1 MSATVKPLFDLTLTE
16 EQTMMRETVRR
27 FVSAE
32 MRPISRKSD
41 EAAAPPDGFYDRCNA
56 LGFTMVPIAE
66 AHGGM
71 GAARSPVSN
80 VLIAEDLAYG
90 DMSLALGALSSL
102 SVVNALTDFG
112 SAAQQA
118 KHLPSFASESFRPA
132 AIALLEPTLRFDPL
146 KPQLKAQKRGNEYV
160 LRGEKTMVPFGD
172 SAETLLVIANEEGA
186 GPQAFIVEKGQAGV
200 KAERESYMGLRPLT
214 LARVTFDDAVVP
226 ASAKL
231 GDGEKAFDLRRLV
244 DLARIGV
251 SALAVG
257 VCQAVLD
264 YTKDYCKERVAFG
277 EPIAQRQAVAFMIA
291 DIAIELDAMRLLV
304 YRAAAR
310 AEQGMDFKR
319 EAYLARTQCAEMG
332 MKIGTDGV
340 QLLGGHGFIREHMV
354 ELWYRNLRAISVL
367 EGLFVV

>member
-16 EQTMMRETVRR
+16 EQTLMRDTVRR

-32 MRPISRKSD
+32 MRPASRKAD
-41 EAAAPPDGFYDRCNA
+41 EAAAAPEGFFDRVNA

-71 GAARSPVSN
+71 GAARSPISN

-90 DMSLALGALSSL
+90 DMSLAIGGLSALSF
-102 SVVNALTDFG
+102 VNALTDFG

-118 KHLPSFASESFRPA
+118 KHLPAFAAESFRPA
-132 AIALLEPTLRFDPL
+132 AVALQEPVVRFDPL
-146 KPQLKAQKRGNEYV
+146 KPQLKATKRGDAYV

-172 SAETLLVIANEEGA
+172 SAEVLLVIANEEGA
-186 GPQAFIVEKGQAGV
+186 GPQAFIVEKGTAGV
-200 KAERESYMGLRPLT
+200 TATRESFMGLRSLP
-214 LARVTFDDAVVP
+214 LARVTFEDATVP

-231 GDGEKAFDLRRLV
+231 GEGEKAFDLRRVV

-257 VCQAVLD
+257 VGQAVLD
-264 YTKDYCKERVAFG
+264 YVKDYCKERTAFG

-304 YRAAAR
+304 YRAASR
-310 AEQGMDFKR
+310 AEQGLDFKR
-319 EAYLARTQCAEMG
+319 EAYLARVQCSEMG

-340 QLLGGHGFIREHMV
+340 QLLGGHGFIREHLV
-354 ELWYRNLRAISVL
+354 ELWYRNLRAIALL
-367 EGLFVV
+367 EGTVVV

>member
-16 EQTMMRETVRR
+16 EQTLMRETVRR

-32 MRPISRKSD
+32 MRPISRKAD
-41 EAAAPPDGFYDRCNA
+41 EAAAAPDGFFDRCNA

-66 AHGGM
+66 EHGGM

-118 KHLPSFASESFRPA
+118 KYLPAFASESFRPA

-146 KPQLKAQKRGNEYV
+146 KPQLKATKRGSEYV
-160 LRGEKTMVPFGD
+160 LRGDKTMVPFGD
-172 SAETLLVIANEEGA
+172 SAETLLVIANEEGV
-186 GPQAFIVEKGQAGV
+186 GPVAFVVEKGQAGV
-200 KAERESYMGLRPLT
+200 KTERESYMGLRPLP
-214 LARVTFDDAVVP
+214 LARVTFEDAVLP

-231 GDGEKAFDLRRLV
+231 GEGDKAFDLRRVV
-244 DLARIGV
+244 DLARIGI

-257 VCQAVLD
+257 VGQAVLD
-264 YTKDYCKERVAFG
+264 YVKDYCKERVAFG

-304 YRAAAR
+304 YRAASR
-310 AEQGMDFKR
+310 AEQGLDFKR
-319 EAYLARTQCAEMG
+319 EAYLARVQCTEMG

-354 ELWYRNLRAISVL
+354 ELWYRNLRAIAVL
-367 EGLFVV
+367 EGSFVV